1 MASVKFQKRGRST
14 GRVPLSLYA
23 PLRVTDE
30 KPLFKVLPNNAVPKG
45 MGGKDEQIGYWVEQ
59 LRWRMRR
66 GERVNLLSNWHFYY
80 LGTGPHSDLPFRKR
94 TDGVF
99 WVARD
104 GAKTE
109 PTKLGTRKASE
120 KPLVP
125 QFNSKL
131 PNNVEIVEPTT
142 PNSSRANSRSR
153 SRGGQ
158 SNSRGNSQNRGAKSR
173 NQSRNR
179 SQSND
184 RGSNSRDDLVAAV
197 KKALE
202 DLGVGAEKPKGKNQ
216 SGKNTPKNKSRSG
229 SKQRSEV
236 KDKPEW
242 RRTPSGDESVEVC
255 FGPRGGTRNFGDSE
269 FVAKGVN
276 APGYAQAASLV
287 PNAAALLFGG
297 NVATREMAD
306 GVEVTYTYKM
316 IVPKDD
322 KNLEIFLA
330 QVDAYKLGDAKPQRK
345 PKRARTP
352 TPKPAAEPVYDDVA
366 ADPTYA
372 NLEWDTTVDDGVE
385 MINEVFDTQN

>member
-1 MASVKFQKRGRST
+1 MASVKFQKRGRSK
-14 GRVPLSLYA
+14 GRVPYSLYA

-66 GERVNLLSNWHFYY
+66 GERVELPSNWHFYY
-80 LGTGPHSDLPFRKR
+80 LGTGPHSELPFRKR
-94 TDGVF
+94 TEGVF

-120 KPLVP
+120 KPIVP

-142 PNSSRANSRSR
+142 PNNSRPSSRSR
-153 SRGGQ
+153 SRGGS
-158 SNSRGNSQNRGAKSR
+158 SNRDDVNKSR

-184 RGSNSRDDLVAAV
+184 RGSNSQDDLVAAV
-197 KKALE
+197 RKALK
-202 DLGVGAEKPKGKNQ
+202 DLGVGSDGQKPKSAKNTN
-216 SGKNTPKNKSRSG
+216 GKNTPKVKSRSG

-242 RRTPSGDESVEVC
+242 RRTPSGDESVEAC
-255 FGPRGGTRNFGDSE
+255 FGPRGGFKNFGTSD
-269 FVAKGVN
+269 FVANGVN
-276 APGYAQAASLV
+276 ASGYAQAAALV
-287 PNAAALLFGG
+287 PGAAALLFGG
-297 NVATREMAD
+297 NVTAKDLAD
-306 GVEVTYTYKM
+306 GVEITYTYKM
-316 IVPKDD
+316 VVPKDD
-322 KNLEIFLA
+322 KNLEIFRA
-330 QVDAYKLGDAKPQRK
+330 QIDAYKLGDPKPQRK
-345 PKRARTP
+345 PKKERSP
-352 TPKPAAEPVYDDVA
+352 TPKPPAEPIYDDVA
-366 ADPTYA
+366 ADPAYA
-372 NLEWDTTVDDGVE
+372 NLEWDTTADDGVE
-385 MINEVFDTQN
+385 IVNEVFDTQN

>member
-1 MASVKFQKRGRST
+1 MASVKFQPRGRSK
-14 GRVPLSLYA
+14 GRIPLSLFA

-30 KPLFKVLPNNAVPKG
+30 KPLYKVLPNNAVPQG
-45 MGGKDEQIGYWVEQ
+45 MGDKGQQIGYWVEQ
-59 LRWRMRR
+59 QRWRMRR
-66 GERVNLLSNWHFYY
+66 GDRVDLPSNWHFYF

-99 WVARD
+99 WVAID
-104 GAKTE
+104 GAKTQ
-109 PTKLGTRKASE
+109 PTGLGVRKSSE

-125 QFNSKL
+125 KFKNKL

-142 PNSSRANSRSR
+142 PNNSRANSRSR

-158 SNSRGNSQNRGAKSR
+158 SNSRGNSQNRGDKSR

-184 RGSNSRDDLVAAV
+184 RGSDSRDDLVAAV

-202 DLGVGAEKPKGKNQ
+202 DLGVGAAKPKGKTQ

-229 SKQRSEV
+229 SVQRTEA

-255 FGPRGGTRNFGDSE
+255 FGPRGGTRNFGSTE

-287 PNAAALLFGG
+287 PGAAALLFGG
-297 NVATREMAD
+297 NVATKEMAD
-306 GVEVTYTYKM
+306 GVEITYTYKM
-316 IVPKDD
+316 LVPKDD

-330 QVDAYKLGDAKPQRK
+330 QVDAYKLGDPKPQRK
-345 PKRARTP
+345 VKRSRTP
-352 TPKPAAEPVYDDVA
+352 TPKPATEPIYDDVA

-372 NLEWDTTVDDGVE
+372 NLEWDTTVEDGVE